1 MPRKRLWHIFTK
13 SKEPE
18 HILNRRQR
26 LKLIKEIIG
35 QKKISSQD
43 ELVRELKKRGHDVA
57 QSTISRDIHE
67 LRLTKVRD
75 HTQQEFYSME
85 GRFYRENIFDMDKF
99 SSKFANSVLSISRA
113 ENILVIRTYP
123 GEAQGTAAVVDGM
136 NFVEIL
142 GTVAGDD
149 TIICIA
155 KDIPAA
161 EKIKGLMD
169 KQ

>member
-1 MPRKRLWHIFTK
+1 MPRKHLWHIFINNK
-13 SKEPE
+13 GLEYS
-18 HILNRRQR
+18 LNRRQR
-26 LKLIKEIIG
+26 LKIIEGIIG

-43 ELVRELKKRGHDVA
+43 ELVRELKKMGHEVA

-67 LRLTKVRD
+67 LRLIKVRD
-75 HTQQEFYSME
+75 HTQQEFYSSE

-99 SSKFANSVLSISRA
+99 SSKFASSVLSISRA

-123 GEAQGTAAVVDGM
+123 GEAQGTAAIIDGM

-155 KDIPAA
+155 KDTPAA
-161 EKIKGLMD
+161 RKIKGLMD